1 MFDPD
6 ADLVSGLLRLGLE
19 GVGRGR
25 GSHTWHA
32 NEEKKK
38 VASRLPRKTKKRSTS
53 SSTTE
58 HQIRSPIEHTL
69 HGSSSTSVQCVF
81 SVLEALS
88 CGDPLRQGGYPIRAS
103 LDEQW
108 QRPTWEGRA
117 SRLQSERRIRSGIP
131 IR

>member
-38 VASRLPRKTKKRSTS
+38 VASQN
-53 SSTTE
+53 E
-58 HQIRSPIEHTL
+58 
-69 HGSSSTSVQCVF
+69 
-81 SVLEALS
+81 EAINVII
-88 CGDPLRQGGYPIRAS
+88 YHRAS
-103 LDEQW
+103 DSF
-108 QRPTWEGRA
+108 A
-117 SRLQSERRIRSGIP
+117 D
-131 IR
+131 